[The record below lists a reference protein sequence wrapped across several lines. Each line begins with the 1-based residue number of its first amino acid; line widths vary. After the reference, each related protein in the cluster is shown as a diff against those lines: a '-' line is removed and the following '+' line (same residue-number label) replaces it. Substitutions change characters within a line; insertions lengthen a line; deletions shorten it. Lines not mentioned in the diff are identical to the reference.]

1 MKQQHQRTL
10 QALFA
15 HPIQHNL
22 RLAAV
27 ESLLLHLG
35 ASLEQMGDHRRRIQL
50 GSGEVL
56 VLHGASGLQHPFL
69 DEEGILRLRRWLQQ
83 AGISP
88 EQPQPP
94 EAQQRGDQARRLL
107 IQLDHGG
114 ARLWWLEGDDVH
126 AAELKPHGLW
136 SSGQRLSHRHDRDIA
151 GQRAPLDHAY
161 LEQLCTAV
169 GQADRVLLLGH
180 GHGQSDLRQLLMRHL
195 QHHHPQWL
203 ERLDTETVDE
213 RACSDGELLAL
224 ARQHFGNQP
233 HRPLLKVPGQ
243 EQREAGPRPEP
254 RNP

>member
-35 ASLEQMGDHRRRIQL
+35 ASLEPMGDHRLRIQL

-94 EAQQRGDQARRLL
+94 EVQQRGDQARRLL
-107 IQLDHGG
+107 
-114 ARLWWLEGDDVH
+114 RLRLENVL
-126 AAELKPHGLW
+126 AELAGGDGADEIRDGLV
-136 SSGQRLSHRHDRDIA
+136 RLRR
-151 GQRAPLDHAY
+151 G
-161 LEQLCTAV
+161 
-169 GQADRVLLLGH
+169 
-180 GHGQSDLRQLLMRHL
+180 
-195 QHHHPQWL
+195 
-203 ERLDTETVDE
+203 
-213 RACSDGELLAL
+213 
-224 ARQHFGNQP
+224 
-233 HRPLLKVPGQ
+233 
-243 EQREAGPRPEP
+243 GPRVG
-254 RNP
+254 RA